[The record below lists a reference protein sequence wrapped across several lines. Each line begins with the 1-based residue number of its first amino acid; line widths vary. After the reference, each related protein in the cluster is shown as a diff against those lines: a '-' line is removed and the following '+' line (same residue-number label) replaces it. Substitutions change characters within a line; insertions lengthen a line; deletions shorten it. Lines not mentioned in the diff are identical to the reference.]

1 VGGAEKGGGVSVAS
15 ARERGGKGKGEG
27 TEQGRKEGGRRTR
40 GGGRGDWPRRAV
52 SDRSSPSAAVGRPRG
67 A

>member
-1 VGGAEKGGGVSVAS
+1 VAS
-15 ARERGGKGKGEG
+15 ARERGGKERERSRG
-27 TEQGRKEGGRRTR
+27 GRKEGEGREV
-40 GGGRGDWPRRAV
+40 GEGGDWPRRAV